1 MVHESSNP
9 EKEDEDRVSLTHANG
24 AQVGV
29 LCRRFSKLVDVG
41 EVLEWNQRA
50 AWKWECLCGVERT
63 LSGRERTAPDP
74 SFSVYRQVQP
84 AETPTSSTYC
94 SQIFISSLFVP
105 GRPAADNPPPPLR
118 IRDGTR
124 RHVPSSQQ
132 ESPDSARRGLTL
144 QLTAF
149 SLLRHAGASTT
160 QVDGAGFG
168 EEGKKSVTKHQTS
181 ASRRGSVSIKAE
193 SL

>member
-1 MVHESSNP
+1 MLGRCWSGTSVLPGSGNVCVEWN
-9 EKEDEDRVSLTHANG
+9 A
-24 AQVGV
+24 
-29 LCRRFSKLVDVG
+29 LCREESAQLPTR
-41 EVLEWNQRA
+41 
-50 AWKWECLCGVERT
+50 
-63 LSGRERTAPDP
+63 LSP
-74 SFSVYRQVQP
+74 STDKFTRRRLQP
-84 AETPTSSTYC
+84 AAPTAVRSLSPRFLFPDDRP
-94 SQIFISSLFVP
+94 QIT
-105 GRPAADNPPPPLR
+105 PPLR